1 MSKARAQMEEQDDEI
16 KKLNE
21 LMLNAKCHAI
31 RDAQLKE
38 KAEIKQAMEEEEV
51 RGVWCD
57 IVCVC
62 VGRGGGG
69 VRGRERREAGDRGY
83 IDKKNKAQIS
93 CSHIITFLQRRLDVM
108 MEIER
113 QKALQEFE
121 ERGTYI

>member
-57 IVCVC
+57 IVCVW
-62 VGRGGGG
+62 GGG
-69 VRGRERREAGDRGY
+69 VRGRERGEAGDRGY
-83 IDKKNKAQIS
+83 IDKKTKHRS
-93 CSHIITFLQRRLDVM
+93 V
-108 MEIER
+108 
-113 QKALQEFE
+113 ALILSLTY
-121 ERGTYI
+121 RGDWT